1 MIARVRG
8 ILDEVQG
15 QVALVK
21 AEGVVVGGLEVT
33 LEVMIPA
40 YLAVELAG
48 SVGKPVTFW
57 TLAYMDSPNQG
68 ASFVPR
74 LIGFSSQRERAF
86 FELFTTVKGIG
97 NRRALRALAE
107 KPGRIASAVMRG
119 DAKALTNLPEVG
131 KRLAETI
138 IAELKGKVDAYAEM
152 EGAIV
157 NGAVGRGVNGA
168 AGFGGLGGDQV
179 GEAEREAIDALVN
192 LGQGRAEAERNV
204 QRVVAADK
212 SKAGSV
218 EELIRAVFAGR

>member
-15 QVALVK
+15 QVALVR
-21 AEGVVVGGLEVT
+21 ADGVVAGGLEVT

-138 IAELKGKVDAYAEM
+138 IAELKGKVDTFAEL

-157 NGAVGRGVNGA
+157 GGAAGRGVNGIS
-168 AGFGGLGGDQV
+168 AGMAGGDQI

-192 LGQGRAEAERNV
+192 LGQSRAEAERNV
-204 QRVVAADK
+204 QRVVAADQ

>member
-21 AEGVVVGGLEVT
+21 ADGVVAGGLEVT

-138 IAELKGKVDAYAEM
+138 IAELKGKVDTFAEL

-157 NGAVGRGVNGA
+157 GGAAGRGVNGA
-168 AGFGGLGGDQV
+168 AAGMAGGDV

>member
-21 AEGVVVGGLEVT
+21 ADGVVAGGLEVT

-138 IAELKGKVDAYAEM
+138 IAELKGKVDTFAEL

-157 NGAVGRGVNGA
+157 GGAAGRGVNGSS
-168 AGFGGLGGDQV
+168 AGMAGGDQI

-192 LGQGRAEAERNV
+192 LGQSRAEAERNV
-204 QRVVAADK
+204 QRVVAADQ